1 MASSETPNSVRVRVP
16 GHVVRHYAS
25 LLLFAAMLLPFFILF
40 ALPAIVLAA
49 KGSAHQQFVK
59 LAAENNGVVKLD
71 TKTFDLITSS
81 QRDWSASI
89 LFTALDKR
97 RKCTPC
103 RWVSSVFSPYSH
115 LNEYAGILPRPGQ
128 P

>member
-1 MASSETPNSVRVRVP
+1 
-16 GHVVRHYAS
+16 
-25 LLLFAAMLLPFFILF
+25 MLLPFFLLL

-49 KGSAHQQFVK
+49 KDGARQQFVK
-59 LAAENNGVVKLD
+59 LAAENDGVVKLD
-71 TKTFDLITSS
+71 TKTFDLITSP

-103 RWVSSVFSPYSH
+103 RWVTAVFSPYSH
-115 LNEYAGILPRPGQ
+115 LIEYAGNLPRPGQ